1 MSALDP
7 EDYHYEYCKTCIALN
22 KDRKKAGS
30 FFVSDKYW
38 CNKYGCWRD
47 PDSSACTGYVR
58 NPQCFLTTACV
69 KYKGLPDDCKELTL
83 LRKFRDEYMKK
94 TEEGSALVEQYYE
107 IAPGIVTK
115 IDARADKAEIYEKIY
130 KNILLCVEKIE
141 ANEYE
146 QTFKLYSDMVKELN
160 DLVNN

>member
-1 MSALDP
+1 MSSYS
-7 EDYHYEYCKTCIALN
+7 EDYRYNSCGSCIALN
-22 KDRKKAGS
+22 RDRKQDGFLGS
-30 FFVSDKYW
+30 KYY
-38 CNKYGCWRD
+38 CTKFGCWRSD
-47 PDSSACTGYVR
+47 THSACASYVH
-58 NPQCFLTTACV
+58 NPACFLTTACV

-94 TEEGSALVEQYYE
+94 TEEGNALVEQYYE